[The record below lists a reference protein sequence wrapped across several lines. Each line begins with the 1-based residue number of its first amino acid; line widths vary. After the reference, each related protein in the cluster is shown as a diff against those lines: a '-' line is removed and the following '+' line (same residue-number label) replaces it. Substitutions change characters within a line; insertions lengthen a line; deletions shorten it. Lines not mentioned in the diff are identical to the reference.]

1 MEWCQDFESGLPE
14 IDGQHRQIFDLV
26 QHVHAGVDR
35 PGVREVLVELEQS
48 TRHHFDCE
56 ERIMVE
62 CNYPALTRHAA
73 EHATLLRE
81 VEGYR
86 DNAVFGARQLNQVLC
101 NWLMSHTMMEDRP
114 LARHVLQLR
123 ASATDIT
130 AGTQFVGGV
139 EPSPP
144 SAIHTK
150 TDGDTKLASGQS

>member
-1 MEWCQDFESGLPE
+1 MEWSQDFESGLPE
-14 IDGQHRQIFDLV
+14 IDDQHRHIFELIHRV
-26 QHVHAGVDR
+26 HVGVDR
-35 PGVREVLVELEQS
+35 PSIREVLVELEQS

-62 CNYPALTRHAA
+62 YEYPEVARHAA

-86 DNAVFGARQLNQVLC
+86 DNAVFGARQLNSVLC

-123 ASATDIT
+123 ASRSVT
-130 AGTQFVGGV
+130 AMGTEVVGGV
-139 EPSPP
+139 ELAPQ
-144 SAIHTK
+144 SAIHSK
-150 TDGDTKLASGQS
+150 TDGDTKLASGE